1 MKIVPIVQGTPEWYA
16 WRDTGLGASYAP
28 IIMGVSPHRTPY
40 QLWAELTGNGPAQ
53 EENAAMRR
61 GTALE
66 PEARRLYEA
75 QTGNIAEP
83 VCCEHPELPWML
95 ASLDGADMD
104 GTRIVEIKTHGKD
117 DHESVLAGR
126 IPDKDYPQVQHQ
138 LAVSGARCV
147 DYVNYH
153 DGKIAIAT
161 AYPAEAYIMK
171 LVEMESA
178 FWRLV
183 QTNTPPELTD
193 RDIVERDDE
202 AWREATNVYL
212 KIRAAR
218 DDIDAA
224 FEESIN
230 RLKDLAKHAKERG
243 NGVTVTRYFKKGNV
257 NYKAVPELKGV
268 DLEQYRAK
276 GRTETRITVE
286 QL

>member
-53 EENAAMRR
+53 EENHAMRR
-61 GTALE
+61 GTELE

-104 GTRIVEIKTHGKD
+104 GLYVVEIKTHGKD
-117 DHESVLAGR
+117 DHALVMDR
-126 IPDKDYPQVQHQ
+126 IIPDKDFPQVQHQ
-138 LAVSGARCV
+138 LAVSGARRA

-153 DGKIAIAT
+153 NGEIAIASVT
-161 AYPAEAYIMK
+161 PSEDYIAKLIEAEA
-171 LVEMESA
+171 A
-178 FWRLV
+178 FWHLV

-193 RDIVERDDE
+193 RDIVERADE

-243 NGVTVTRYFKKGNV
+243 NGVTVTRYYKKGNIG
-257 NYKAVPELKGV
+257 YKNVPELKGV
-268 DLEQYRAK
+268 DLERYRAK

-286 QL
+286 

>member
-1 MKIVPIVQGTPEWYA
+1 MKVIPIQQHSPEWYA
-16 WRDTGLGASYAP
+16 WRASGIGASYAP
-28 IIMGVSPHRTPY
+28 IIMGVSPYRTPY

-53 EENAAMRR
+53 EVNAAMSR
-61 GTALE
+61 GTELE

-117 DHESVLAGR
+117 DHVAVLAGR

-138 LAVSGARCV
+138 LAVSGASCV

-171 LVEMESA
+171 LIEMESA
-178 FWRLV
+178 FWHLV

-193 RDIVERDDE
+193 RDIVERDD
-202 AWREATNVYL
+202 ADWLAAAAHYRVL
-212 KIRAAR
+212 KAAL
-218 DDIDAA
+218 DDAA
-224 FEESIN
+224 TDCDKAAQ
-230 RLKDLAKHAKERG
+230 RLKDMAKHAKERG
-243 NGVTVTRYFKKGNV
+243 NGVTVTRYHKKGNIG
-257 NYKAVPELKGV
+257 YKNIPELKGV
-268 DLEQYRAK
+268 DLEKYRAK
-276 GRTETRITVE
+276 GRTETRITVGE
-286 QL
+286 